1 MRRHFPSIPL
11 VAPVQGATVG
21 SWIEAWRA
29 ISTEVGL
36 PFDRFQG
43 GTKGPLLP
51 LPSQGTWLE
60 VSCSTTEARAWLVQ
74 LLANIGHTE
83 AATLGAHSCKATC
96 LTWAAK
102 YGLSK
107 DTRTRLGNHNDRGS
121 AECYGRDTLAA
132 PLKDLEACILAIRTG
147 SFLPDVSRSG
157 YFPAARES
165 SPSETVPGEARADMD
180 LSDKESCDGY
190 GPASPTQMPG
200 HVDDADAIEH
210 PAPSPSFGESHVGN
224 GCCRIV
230 FQLFELFF
238 DGLGGQRWSVFAA
251 GVCSRVMLAA
261 KRGVLCSCMFDA
273 GVRSRVML
281 DGCALASLVLL
292 GHCKTW
298 CRYFEQ
304 GCLCCGCSGRVALSS
319 EDALQSASSVSK
331 LRDRTR
337 SDRISNPAERR
348 FRLEEQARRLA
359 GMSLRGPLECAFSC
373 YTLVI
378 RMLVADEITYLAPNR
393 FTTRAHEV
401 QQSKPEVIIDSSS
414 AIKVRDSAELADT
427 CHLPDALSLSQAL
440 TRRSLALDLCEAA
453 TFAASERWHAELL
466 RHLQTPPLEYKQ
478 VDTMQILRADR
489 AAWTFMAEKSLSLKK
504 RPDGTL
510 PMD

>member
-1 MRRHFPSIPL
+1 MFDLVKRNDEVLGYVEVVSWSHKMRRHFPSIPL

-43 GTKGPLLP
+43 GAKGPLLP

-102 YGLSK
+102 YGLSN

-132 PLKDLEACILAIRTG
+132 PLRDLEACILAIRTG

-224 GCCRIV
+224 GCC
-230 FQLFELFF
+230 
-238 DGLGGQRWSVFAA
+238 
-251 GVCSRVMLAA
+251 
-261 KRGVLCSCMFDA
+261 
-273 GVRSRVML
+273 
-281 DGCALASLVLL
+281 VLL
-292 GHCKTW
+292 NPVYRTYVHHVK
-298 CRYFEQ
+298 RRPSRF
-304 GCLCCGCSGRVALSS
+304 SS
-319 EDALQSASSVSK
+319 PVL
-331 LRDRTR
+331 
-337 SDRISNPAERR
+337 
-348 FRLEEQARRLA
+348 
-359 GMSLRGPLECAFSC
+359 
-373 YTLVI
+373 
-378 RMLVADEITYLAPNR
+378 
-393 FTTRAHEV
+393 
-401 QQSKPEVIIDSSS
+401 
-414 AIKVRDSAELADT
+414 
-427 CHLPDALSLSQAL
+427 
-440 TRRSLALDLCEAA
+440 
-453 TFAASERWHAELL
+453 
-466 RHLQTPPLEYKQ
+466 
-478 VDTMQILRADR
+478 
-489 AAWTFMAEKSLSLKK
+489 
-504 RPDGTL
+504 
-510 PMD
+510 